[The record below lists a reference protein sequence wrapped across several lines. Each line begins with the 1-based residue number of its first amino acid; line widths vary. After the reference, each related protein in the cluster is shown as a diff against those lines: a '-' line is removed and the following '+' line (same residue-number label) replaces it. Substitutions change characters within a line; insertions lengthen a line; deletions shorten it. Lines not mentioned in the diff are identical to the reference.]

1 MSWANQPTA
10 FKCMSTFV
18 PTLVIWFS
26 FVNMLM
32 VMMLLMMMTFNVDV
46 CIVMCLVL
54 EGYKKKYER
63 LLEKALPV
71 TRNIYRPSVI
81 PNPFFAND

>member
-1 MSWANQPTA
+1 
-10 FKCMSTFV
+10 
-18 PTLVIWFS
+18 
-26 FVNMLM
+26 
-32 VMMLLMMMTFNVDV
+32 MMLLMMMTFNVDV